1 MKDEVTPKDMEHFIE
16 KLWTSV
22 GIPQRYLDG
31 TKNADILERIVRKRK
46 RIRNIKDIY
55 FNGKT
60 RD

>member
-1 MKDEVTPKDMEHFIE
+1 MKDEVTPRDMEHFIE

>member
-1 MKDEVTPKDMEHFIE
+1 MKDYTPRDIEYFTE

-31 TKNADILERIVRKRK
+31 TKNADILESILRKRK

-55 FNGKT
+55 NIDGKA

>member
-1 MKDEVTPKDMEHFIE
+1 MKDYTPRDLEHFTE

>member
-1 MKDEVTPKDMEHFIE
+1 MKDEVTLRDMEHFTE
-16 KLWTSV
+16 MLWTSV